1 MAEDSRGG
9 PACSWVGSSLNPVPD
24 SGDSNLPEYEVPEVN
39 TRAFH
44 VGAFGD
50 LWRGRLRGAG
60 DLSLKEPGA
69 AELPGRSGNG
79 DSDPGDA
86 AMARD
91 LDCSLEKA
99 AELRAVCSLDMLKC
113 FAEGDDPEVIP
124 EDTDLVTLRNRKRF
138 LEHREETV
146 TIDRACRQET
156 FAYEMESH
164 AVGKKPANQEN
175 MIQEGELILSVNVL
189 YPVIFHKHK
198 EHKPYQTIL
207 VLGSQKL
214 TELRDSICCVS
225 DLQIGGEF
233 SNSPDQ
239 APEHISK
246 VRTIIEWSE
255 SHDRGYGKFQTARM
269 EDFTFND
276 LYIKLG
282 FPYLYCHQGDCEHVV
297 VITDIRLVHHDDCLD
312 RTLYPL
318 LIKKHWLWTRK
329 CFVCK
334 MYTARWVTN
343 NDSFAP
349 QDPCFFC
356 DVCFRMLHYDS
367 EGNKLGEF
375 LAYPYVDPGTFN

>member
-1 MAEDSRGG
+1 MAEGDPGG
-9 PACSWVGSSLNPVPD
+9 PTCSGLTGGRDPLPSGSSCNF
-24 SGDSNLPEYEVPEVN
+24 PEYELPELN

-44 VGAFGD
+44 VGTFGE
-50 LWRGRLRGAG
+50 LWRGRLRGAD
-60 DLSLKEPGA
+60 DLSLKEPQAPALPGFRGCADSAGEDAAVARDLGCSLEAA
-69 AELPGRSGNG
+69 AEL
-79 DSDPGDA
+79 
-86 AMARD
+86 
-91 LDCSLEKA
+91 K
-99 AELRAVCSLDMLKC
+99 AVCGFDRLKC
-113 FAEGDDPEVIP
+113 LEEGQDPEAIP
-124 EDTDLVTLRNRKRF
+124 EDTDLVTLGARKR
-138 LEHREETV
+138 LMEHREETL

-164 AVGKKPANQEN
+164 AIGKRPEN
-175 MIQEGELILSVNVL
+175 SADLVEEGELILSLNIL

-233 SNSPDQ
+233 SNTPDQ

-246 VRTIIEWSE
+246 
-255 SHDRGYGKFQTARM
+255 
-269 EDFTFND
+269 D
-276 LYIKLG
+276 LYKSAFFYFEGIFYNDKRYPECRDLSR
-282 FPYLYCHQGDCEHVV
+282 F
-297 VITDIRLVHHDDCLD
+297 VHRDDCLD

-349 QDPCFFC
+349 EDPCFFC